1 MHARELSGEVS
12 HPLDD
17 AGQLSRSFLGEGRV
31 AFLDENGIIQ
41 IGRCAG
47 MSLRDVCDHD
57 PEFISWALSSATFLK
72 LTESEQFELEFAYG
86 TMAIDDGP
94 SSAEDYQ
101 APAPMT
107 AVERT
112 ALQELLISS
121 AAAPQ
126 IPPLPPE
133 ALVAPPIP
141 PLPPE
146 AFAPSVRKHSSDC
159 PVANGASV
167 DCVVGHECETEPTLP
182 TSTAK
187 TLPFEA
193 MMAALPPP
201 PPPRP
206 SFAWTP
212 EQNEALARVANWR
225 LRGNAYDFD
234 DNNVSFFSLTGPAG
248 TGKTTVLRDVVNQ
261 MYGVAL
267 TAMTGKA
274 ALRLAEQTG
283 RGASTLHR
291 ILYFPP
297 SPGRA
302 AEFTQLRDPEGIS
315 NLIVDEASMMTPSVY
330 RDLQKW
336 ASRGVRMLLVGDPYQ
351 LPPVITGKELQQH
364 GEDYSVFT
372 YVKGAELK
380 TVMRSAG
387 GILRAATHVRERGE
401 IFRKDDDNYSFVS
414 TRTPLDHA
422 VTEYVNDPDD
432 HLVITWR
439 NATRMAANKEV
450 RKRLGHDG
458 PLPDPGEPVL
468 IKKNGNGFLNGEI
481 VRCGEF
487 EDGPMIADLPT
498 LWMTTLDGL
507 KLLVTVNGGSKDG
520 GEFFDGGQP
529 WVKNWSAY
537 TRELE
542 KLSLPEPAPI
552 TWGYCLTAHSAQ
564 GSEARRVTVFLEKG
578 DDRSGYFRKPTTLPS
593 GEKASFSSRWIY
605 TATTRGRER
614 AMMIVGR

>member
-17 AGQLSRSFLGEGRV
+17 AGQLSRSFLREGRV

-47 MSLRDVCDHD
+47 MSIYEAWNSD
-57 PEFISWALSSATFLK
+57 PAFISWAFASAPFLK
-72 LTESEQFELEFAYG
+72 LTESEQFELDFVLAV
-86 TMAIDDGP
+86 P
-94 SSAEDYQ
+94 S
-101 APAPMT
+101 PA
-107 AVERT
+107 
-112 ALQELLISS
+112 
-121 AAAPQ
+121 
-126 IPPLPPE
+126 
-133 ALVAPPIP
+133 IP

-146 AFAPSVRKHSSDC
+146 AFEPPPPVPPLPPEAFATPEMERLAEEIASTPRSEEPIEQWAQHLAADLVRADLENPLDAPEA
-159 PVANGASV
+159 P
-167 DCVVGHECETEPTLP
+167 
-182 TSTAK
+182 
-187 TLPFEA
+187 PFEA
-193 MMAALPPP
+193 MLAAMPPP
-201 PPPRP
+201 PPKPT
-206 SFAWTP
+206 FAWTP

-225 LRGNAYDFD
+225 LRGSAYDFD

-291 ILYFPP
+291 ILYYPP

-315 NLIVDEASMMTPSVY
+315 YLIVDEASMMTPSVY

-336 ASRGVRMLLVGDPYQ
+336 ASRGVRVLLVGDPYQ

-401 IFRKDDDNYSFVS
+401 IFRTDDDNYSFIS
-414 TRTPLDHA
+414 TKTPLDHA

-450 RKRLGHDG
+450 RKRLGHEG

-507 KLLVTVNGGSKDG
+507 KLLVTVNGGSGDKG

-593 GEKASFSSRWIY
+593 GEKASFASRWVY
-605 TATTRGRER
+605 TSTTRGRER

>member
-1 MHARELSGEVS
+1 MHARELFGEVCK
-12 HPLDD
+12 PPTDEV
-17 AGQLSRSFLGEGRV
+17 GQLPRSFSSEARV
-31 AFLDENGIIQ
+31 AFLDKNGVIQ
-41 IGRCAG
+41 IGRCFG
-47 MSLRDVCDHD
+47 MSIYDAWERD
-57 PEFISWALSSATFLK
+57 PAFISWALASAEFLN
-72 LTESEQFELEFAYG
+72 LTHSEQIALDFLL
-86 TMAIDDGP
+86 AIP
-94 SSAEDYQ
+94 T
-101 APAPMT
+101 P
-107 AVERT
+107 V
-112 ALQELLISS
+112 
-121 AAAPQ
+121 
-126 IPPLPPE
+126 PPLPPE
-133 ALVAPPIP
+133 ALAPPPIP

-146 AFAPSVRKHSSDC
+146 AFATPEMERLAEEIASTPRPEEPIEEWAQRLAADMVKADLIDPLDAPEAPQKPTPS
-159 PVANGASV
+159 A
-167 DCVVGHECETEPTLP
+167 
-182 TSTAK
+182 
-187 TLPFEA
+187 FEA
-193 MMAALPPP
+193 MMAAVPAPPP
-201 PPPRP
+201 LRP
-206 SFAWTP
+206 TFAWTD

-225 LRGNAYDFD
+225 LRGSAFDYD
-234 DNNVSFFSLTGPAG
+234 DNNLSFFSLTGPAG

-336 ASRGVRMLLVGDPYQ
+336 ASRGVRVLLVGDPYQ

-372 YVKGAELK
+372 YVKGAALK

-387 GILRAATHVRERGE
+387 GILRAATYVRERGD
-401 IFRKDDDNYSFVS
+401 IFRKDDDNYGFVS
-414 TRTPLDHA
+414 TKTPLDHA

-439 NATRMAANKEV
+439 NSTRMAANKEI
-450 RKRLGHDG
+450 RKRLGYGG

-507 KLLVTVNGGSKDG
+507 KLLVTVNGGGKDG

-542 KLSLPEPAPI
+542 KLSLPEPAPV